1 MYMIRS
7 IFRAQ
12 RGKAPEIIDVFK
24 AVNQAYMAQAG
35 FSKGKIYADMTGPMD
50 TVIWEF
56 EAESLDQFYKVERGV
71 FVNPSAETQRLIDTL
86 NGLTVEGNREIY
98 EVIL

>member
-1 MYMIRS
+1 
-7 IFRAQ
+7 
-12 RGKAPEIIDVFK
+12 
-24 AVNQAYMAQAG
+24 
-35 FSKGKIYADMTGPMD
+35 MTGPMD

-71 FVNPSAETQRLIDTL
+71 FVNPNEETQRLIDTL
-86 NGLTVEGNREIY
+86 NGLTVEGEREIY